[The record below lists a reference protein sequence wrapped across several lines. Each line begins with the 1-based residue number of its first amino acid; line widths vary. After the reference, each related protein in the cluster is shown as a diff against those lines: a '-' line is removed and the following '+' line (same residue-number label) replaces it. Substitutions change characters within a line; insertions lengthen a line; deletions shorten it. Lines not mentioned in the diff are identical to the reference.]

1 MGKHMQIH
9 SSKKELQQREELQEQ
24 LQTVILKNKVLYKT
38 WDDSSPNLRNTWIPS
53 CFFKFMGN
61 SVAIPF
67 QMLE

>member
-53 CFFKFMGN
+53 CF
-61 SVAIPF
+61 
-67 QMLE
+67 

>member
-38 WDDSSPNLRNTWIPS
+38 WDDSSPNLSRHPISDAGINTRKKRRKGP
-53 CFFKFMGN
+53 
-61 SVAIPF
+61 
-67 QMLE
+67 